1 MFRTRHKKSVL
12 VFWALIT
19 AVGSLSFLQTLV
31 WSIYKGLCQTGAW
44 GCFYELSCISVDMF
58 SVAAVYVKTLQDGI
72 WPRNKGRWGI
82 VIFRLTFVLSYGT
95 ITFFWFLGETT
106 ELKMADFHSNK
117 SRKKEMFQKKTK
129 ALFWWVY
136 KKNLFFPFFLN
147 YSIRSLRP
155 LTRNRRRLEP
165 KIKKLSWGQLA
176 RNTWNKTLKS
186 NGIFYCK
193 TDFKELWGIL

>member
-1 MFRTRHKKSVL
+1 MPLEFIYWQGYPCNICSNWSTCNVFRNLCESKWTMFRTRHKKSVL

-31 WSIYKGLCQTGAW
+31 WSIYKGLCETGAW

-136 KKNLFFPFFLN
+136 KKIFFSPFFWIIALG
-147 YSIRSLRP
+147 L
-155 LTRNRRRLEP
+155 
-165 KIKKLSWGQLA
+165 
-176 RNTWNKTLKS
+176 
-186 NGIFYCK
+186 
-193 TDFKELWGIL
+193 